1 MVQITLR
8 LSSILLLFAFSVV
21 KVFPQTTLKSSEQS
35 NVGGTAQS
43 QNFAITSSIGGQ
55 PSPVGQASSTQFS
68 LASGFTTTLG
78 DISANLP
85 PVIDHTSVTV
95 ANGNQDVSISATIT
109 DDTGLQ
115 SVTLNYRRGGDDNFT
130 SAAMTNT
137 GDVFQ
142 GTIPGNVVGDRG
154 VEYFIDL
161 TDLGG
166 IMVREGSFSI
176 QVSLPDTGVTRAQ
189 AEPGGS
195 VQSAYHLVSIPIS
208 ATNNTAAAVLEDD
221 LGGYD
226 DTKWRFFELL
236 ADQNYREFNQG
247 LVRMTPGK
255 SFWLIVRDAGRV
267 IDAGAGS
274 TNRIDAD
281 FPITLNPGFTFVANP
296 FNFAI
301 PVSIIYL
308 ENGTDLDIRSFN
320 GNEFVNFTGSLQP
333 FSGYAVFSELAD
345 RLFIDPIVFRAAI
358 ESSKENAV
366 AKDAESLWNVR
377 ISAHIQNA
385 RDTQTFAAVASD
397 AATGWDKYDRVEA
410 PVIGEYVSVYF
421 PHPEWGTVLSNYTKD
436 VRPEP
441 ANGEVWEF
449 EVRTNIRDEVKLH
462 FDGILDVPEKFEV
475 WLVDEALGFHQNLRE
490 LNVFSIAGGETAQA
504 KRLQL
509 VVGRKE
515 FVDTELPE
523 LQTIPTSFEL
533 EQNFP
538 NPFNPAT
545 TIRYGLSIDSRVT
558 LKIFNL
564 LGEEITSLVNNEP
577 QKAGFHI
584 AIWNGKNRGGQTVAS
599 GIYVYQLQAENFV
612 MSKKMAFLK

>member
-1 MVQITLR
+1 MKKIIIL
-8 LSSILLLFAFSVV
+8 SILLFCFSSASLFA
-21 KVFPQTTLKSSEQS
+21 QT
-35 NVGGTAQS
+35 
-43 QNFAITSSIGGQ
+43 
-55 PSPVGQASSTQFS
+55 
-68 LASGFTTTLG
+68 
-78 DISANLP
+78 NLP
-85 PVIDHTSVTV
+85 PVIDHTAVSV
-95 ANGNQDVSISATIT
+95 ANANQDVSISATIT

-115 SVTLNYRRGGDDNFT
+115 SVTLNYRRGGESNFT
-130 SAAMTNT
+130 SAAMTNS
-137 GDVFQ
+137 GNLFQ

-161 TDLGG
+161 TDLDG
-166 IMVREGSFSI
+166 IMVREGIFSL
-176 QVSLPDTGVTRAQ
+176 QVSLPDPGVTRQQ
-189 AEPGGS
+189 AEPSGS

-208 ATNNTAAAVLEDD
+208 ATTNTAAAVLEDD
-221 LGGYD
+221 LGEYD

-247 LVRMTPGK
+247 LVLMTPGK

-274 TNRIDAD
+274 TNRIDVD

-301 PVSIIYL
+301 PVSISYL
-308 ENGTDLDIRSFN
+308 ENGSDLDIRSFN

-345 RLFIDPIVFRAAI
+345 RLFIDPFIFGAAI

-366 AKDAESLWNVR
+366 EKDPENRWNVR

-490 LNVFSIAGGETAQA
+490 LNAFSIAGGETMQA
-504 KRLQL
+504 KRLRL
-509 VVGRKE
+509 VVGRKD

-545 TIRYGLSIDSRVT
+545 TIRYGLSIESRVT

-564 LGEEITSLVNNEP
+564 LGKEITSLVNNET
-577 QKAGFHI
+577 KEAGFHI
-584 AIWNGKNRGGQTVAS
+584 AIWNGKNREGQTVAS